1 MHKGGWE
8 IAQPSLLPDLTP
20 GPGEFGHIPE
30 RGQLRPR
37 GRLTLDS
44 SCMTHGNDATVPA
57 LPHPSRR
64 SATELIHLHSMTYD
78 CPSARTVSP
87 LLSDDKGNIRL
98 F

>member
-1 MHKGGWE
+1 MNLG
-8 IAQPSLLPDLTP
+8 I
-20 GPGEFGHIPE
+20 F
-30 RGQLRPR
+30 LREDNSAHVED
-37 GRLTLDS
+37 LTLDS
-44 SCMTHGNDATVPA
+44 SCTTHGNDATVPA

-78 CPSARTVSP
+78 YPSARTVSP